1 MLAHCAQSAEQQLGP
16 ASCPVAQVV
25 QGEKVEDP
33 SNSSYN
39 RKDKSLGLLCD
50 RFLSE
55 YRDASEVCFPYDVCA
70 FVWSLSKGPCRTWE
84 RVFHFLLV
92 SLKIGANSFVF
103 ARAAKEPKH
112 FPP

>member
-25 QGEKVEDP
+25 QGDKVEDP
-33 SNSSYN
+33 SSSSYN

-55 YRDASEVCFPYDVCA
+55 YRDASEVCFFYKLLLITLAFERIHMVCLA
-70 FVWSLSKGPCRTWE
+70 EFVHP
-84 RVFHFLLV
+84 
-92 SLKIGANSFVF
+92 FVCVL
-103 ARAAKEPKH
+103 EG
-112 FPP
+112 